1 VARHCWWRAGPWRRG
16 HRHDRMGDQAPLTT
30 GETRRPR
37 AGDSQSGAR
46 AIRDGARCLYLLGS
60 PQQRCPPGI
69 WPAAA
74 RSGSRGVSSR
84 DPNRW
89 AALSYSVGLLS
100 GVIVLSV
107 EKTDSYVRFHAWQ
120 SVLAF
125 AVVAAVSMLLPT
137 VPVVGGWGVTQVA
150 FRVSLVAL
158 YVTLIIQALRGERY
172 KLPLIGDLAA

>member
-1 VARHCWWRAGPWRRG
+1 
-16 HRHDRMGDQAPLTT
+16 M
-30 GETRRPR
+30 
-37 AGDSQSGAR
+37 
-46 AIRDGARCLYLLGS
+46 
-60 PQQRCPPGI
+60 
-69 WPAAA
+69 
-74 RSGSRGVSSR
+74 SSR

-172 KLPLIGDLAA
+172 KLPLIGDLAAKLSS